1 MLNFLIKL
9 ALRFLPCAFDSTQM
23 NRLQAGTCTL
33 WIYKISDAD
42 TITQA
47 IASGYFSS
55 FADVLRQGDA
65 IIVVDPGTSIDMLTV
80 SSADNATPVTT
91 VNGT

>member
-1 MLNFLIKL
+1 MKL
-9 ALRFLPCAFDSTQM
+9 FMKLMLRFLPCAFDSTNM

-47 IASGYFSS
+47 IASAYFDE
-55 FADVLRQGDA
+55 FAPVLRQGDA
-65 IIVVDPGTSIDMLTV
+65 IMVIDPGTSVDLLTV

>member
-1 MLNFLIKL
+1 MKTFMKL
-9 ALRFLPCAFDSTQM
+9 MLRFLPCAFDSANM

-33 WIYKISDAD
+33 WVYKISDAD

-47 IASGYFSS
+47 IASGYFDS
-55 FADVLRQGDA
+55 FTDVLRQGDV
-65 IIVVDPGTSIDMLTV
+65 IMVVDPGTSVDVLTV
-80 SSADNATPVTT
+80 SSADNAATVTT

>member
-1 MLNFLIKL
+1 MKFVISLL
-9 ALRFLPCAFDSTQM
+9 LRLLPCAFDSANM

-33 WIYKISDAD
+33 WVYKISDAD

-47 IASGYFSS
+47 IASGYFNS
-55 FADVLRQGDA
+55 FTDVLRQGDV
-65 IIVVDPGTSIDMLTV
+65 IIVVDPGTSVDMLTV
-80 SSADNATPVTT
+80 SSVDNAATVTT